1 MISYNAFKAKQDLE
15 TKDDLVRQ
23 EPEAIGQAMQEYTAT
38 QSGPMA
44 SLGVHTYAYLP
55 LDTEDQEAIKNLMSQ
70 TVPETKN
77 AKHSSVPDYHE
88 VTKAALLD
96 PKQPSAAYLTALG
109 QTNYPTDLRDTSTP
123 LPSPGKFVTF
133 GVMLSQPLSR
143 GTVQM

>member
-1 MISYNAFKAKQDLE
+1 
-15 TKDDLVRQ
+15 
-23 EPEAIGQAMQEYTAT
+23 MQEYTAT
-38 QSGPMA
+38 QSGPLA
-44 SLGVHTYAYLP
+44 SLGVHTYAYLS
-55 LDTEDQEAIKNLMSQ
+55 LDAEDQKAIENLLSQ

-77 AKHSSVPDYHE
+77 AEHNSAPDYRE
-88 VTKAALLD
+88 VTQAALLD

-109 QTNYPTDLRDTSTP
+109 QTNYPTDLRDASTP